1 MAFDEDSNGDLNAD
15 IWKER
20 TNMDKARFDWIMS
33 GLSKYVLTKSED
45 QFLKAA
51 LEDFDK
57 RHALTEQ
64 QEERLERLYKEKSQS
79 IPNKKLNHFSFKES
93 SPKKIP
99 PRRPRPK
106 VY

>member
-1 MAFDEDSNGDLNAD
+1 MN
-15 IWKER
+15 KER
-20 TNMDKARFDWIMS
+20 LDWIMS
-33 GLSKYVLTKSED
+33 GLNKYALTKYEG

-57 RHALTEQ
+57 KHALTEQ

-79 IPNKKLNHFSFKES
+79 SPNKKLNYFSFKES
-93 SPKKIP
+93 SPKTTP

-106 VY
+106 V